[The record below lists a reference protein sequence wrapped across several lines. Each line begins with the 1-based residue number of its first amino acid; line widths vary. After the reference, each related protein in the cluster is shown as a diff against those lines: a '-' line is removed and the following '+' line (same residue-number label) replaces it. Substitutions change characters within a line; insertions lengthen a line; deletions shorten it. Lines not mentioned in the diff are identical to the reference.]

1 MKPDTTEALSAPMAE
16 LVEFLA
22 HTPLHRDEEI
32 SEASEMPFFLS
43 KVSDRASAFYEKIR
57 SAVDNKEEHFLRRH
71 AIRRVVKRIGWYSA
85 DPTLIT
91 TTLFRELYRGGY
103 LPKERVSRHIEE
115 EVRKTIEAF
124 MRLNNAVRGSVEV
137 SEFIQLKSRL
147 LDIVS
152 GAIEDRLYVVANDDP
167 TVLTLVRI
175 VSDALSINGYRGLS
189 RETAQILVY
198 FAAWRSLFG
207 ADSSLLVYKLWRMEH
222 PGWETAEELDLLALG
237 AEFPKFVA
245 RSNRLLTHPLGE
257 RILPRIRNLAIAMTV
272 MYEMVKSYEGS
283 LGTILRNPNECDM
296 RVREIIA
303 LRYKKDMSRSRR
315 RAFRALVYIFL
326 TKALL
331 AVSVETAYLSLW
343 DGSLSGIA
351 LAVNI
356 LFHPILLFI
365 LTLGLVEPGRQN
377 TERLVQLIHQIT
389 YGKLPYAISIEAP
402 RFGLVRDIALAFYV
416 AILSAIFMGMT
427 WALQAIGFHVVD
439 IGIFFI
445 FLALVVYFGFRI
457 RYAARS
463 MELRGGREG
472 FLRSF
477 VELLAL
483 PIVSIGRW
491 LVAKFERLNI
501 VAIFL
506 DFFIELPLK
515 LVLQFFD
522 SFSKVLRETKEEIYS

>member
-1 MKPDTTEALSAPMAE
+1 MKSDTTETLSAPLAE

-22 HTPLHRDEEI
+22 HTPDRRDEEL
-32 SEASEMPFFLS
+32 SDSAETPFFLS

-91 TTLFRELYRGGY
+91 TTLLRELYRGGY
-103 LPKERVSRHIEE
+103 LPKEHVSRHTEE
-115 EVRKTIEAF
+115 EVQKTIEAF
-124 MRLNNAVRGSVEV
+124 MRLNNAVRASVEV

-152 GAIEDRLYVVANDDP
+152 GAIEDRLYVATHDDP

-175 VSDALSINGYRGLS
+175 ISDALSVEGYRGLTE
-189 RETAQILVY
+189 ETVNKLVY

-237 AEFPKFVA
+237 AVFPKFVT

-272 MYEMVKSYEGS
+272 VYEMVKRYEGS
-283 LGTILRNPNECDM
+283 LGVILRNPDECDM
-296 RVREIIA
+296 RVREIITE
-303 LRYKKDMSRSRR
+303 RYKKDLSRSRQ
-315 RAFRALVYIFL
+315 RALRALVYIFL

-331 AVSVETAYLSLW
+331 ATLVEAAYLSLW
-343 DGSLSGIA
+343 SGSLNGVA
-351 LAVNI
+351 LAVNV
-356 LFHPILLFI
+356 LFHPILLFV
-365 LTLGLVEPGRQN
+365 LTLGLVVPGRHN
-377 TERLVQLIHQIT
+377 TERLVQLIHQIV
-389 YGKLPYAISIEAP
+389 YRKLPYAIRIEAP
-402 RFGLVRDIALAFYV
+402 RFGIVRDIALAVYI
-416 AILSAIFMGMT
+416 AILSALFVGMT
-427 WALQAIGFHVVD
+427 WALKKIGFHAVD
-439 IGIFFI
+439 IGIFFV

-457 RYAARS
+457 RYAARG

-477 VELLAL
+477 IELLAL
-483 PIVSIGRW
+483 PVVSVGRW
-491 LVAKFERLNI
+491 LVMKFERLNI

-522 SFSKVLRETKEEIYS
+522 SFSRVLRETKEEIYS